1 MRRTT
6 CQFVFSLFIGVVT
19 QLAGIGAAEAAD
31 DFIPGELVVLLSDEY
46 VPAIQPNGGGYTTSY
61 SELDDVFTAYSVE
74 AALPLF
80 SSASA
85 MKNIFLL
92 RFPVE
97 EDLDEI
103 VSELS
108 GLEFVEAVE
117 KNWLL
122 PVNVTPND
130 YHFNHDSNGD
140 GQLDQWTYYKMQLN
154 RAWGITTGDSTVIA
168 AVIDTGLDWQATDLA
183 GRVWINTEEDINENG
198 AFDNYAEG
206 SGGDLNGVDDDGNGF
221 VDDVIGWDF
230 YSWDNDPYPSLGDR
244 GNHGTAMN
252 SIVAAETNNN
262 GFGIAGATWHTKLM
276 GLKAGAGSSISF
288 GGAVGAINYAID
300 NGASIVNMSFS
311 STFDYGP
318 LHTAIQD
325 GDAAGL
331 IFVGSASDNNNQ
343 TPYYPGSYNE
353 VIRVAVVD
361 SLKYKTLGSS
371 YGTDIDICAPA
382 AQTSYPHRGV
392 IVCTFDTLATA
403 TYQDDDP
410 PHIFGFTQLATSG
423 GAAEVTASVALLR
436 AFYPDSSTS
445 FVKGELF
452 RGAEDLPDAL
462 FSQGKLGAGM
472 VNPYRSLSRWGVIAS
487 DTTWGEASTAST
499 VYVSGDVTV
508 ADGTTLTIAAGTVLK
523 IAQDDNEE
531 DGVDTDRVEFSVDG
545 ELVVA
550 GTSANPVVV
559 EAWNG
564 QGPGDWVG
572 FYISSDSEGAT
583 FEHCT
588 IRGAEIAIDSYAPV
602 TLRGVT
608 IEDVSAAAVSMTGAT
623 LTVDESTIGP
633 SDGDCIRLDDSA
645 ATIDSTTAEGYF
657 AYGVYS
663 SGNYALNVTNSSF
676 LGDSIAVYVSNNTSN
691 GVIANSTFES
701 NHTAISYYASI
712 EPDIDECTITGNN
725 VGVRCDYYSSPM
737 IEHCITSASY
747 AGEIDENG
755 AAVFCTDHSDPGI
768 GSCSISANETGVG
781 AFDES
786 EPTLNGYG
794 ANRLVSNADY
804 HVVNTSQG
812 ITINARVNYWYQ
824 NTGAPNY
831 YPKASKILGSVDY
844 TGALG
849 SGPNPTSPRPLPAPE
864 PVIVTGLGR
873 AHPNPFNPTIQIP
886 YSLNEATDVEIDVF
900 DVSGRLV
907 RTLVNERRD
916 RGQYVVVWDGVG
928 NRGTPTASAV
938 YFVRMRA
945 GTFVKTQ
952 KIVLIK

>member
-1 MRRTT
+1 MRKA
-6 CQFVFSLFIGVVT
+6 SLHVVLILLLGGVAP
-19 QLAGIGAAEAAD
+19 LARIGAAEAVD
-31 DFIPGELVVLLSDEY
+31 DFLPGEIVVLLSDEY
-46 VPAIQPNGGGYTTSY
+46 VPAIQPSGGGYTTSY

-85 MKNIFLL
+85 MKNVFLL

-122 PVNVTPND
+122 PVNVAPND

-154 RAWGITTGDSTVIA
+154 RAWGITTGDSSVIA

-198 AFDNYAEG
+198 VFDDYAEG

-230 YSWDNDPYPSLGDR
+230 YSWDNDPYPTLSDR

-252 SIVAAETNNN
+252 SIVAAETNND
-262 GFGIAGATWHTKLM
+262 FGIAGATWHTKLM
-276 GLKAGAGSSISF
+276 GMKAGAGSGISL

-300 NGASIVNMSFS
+300 NGASVVNMSFS
-311 STFDYGP
+311 STYDYVP

-325 GDAAGL
+325 GEAAGL
-331 IFVGSASDNNNQ
+331 IFVGSASDYNNQ
-343 TPYYPGSYNE
+343 TPYYPGSYSE

-371 YGTDIDICAPA
+371 YGTDVDICAPA
-382 AQTSYPHRGV
+382 AQTSYPHRG
-392 IVCTFDTLATA
+392 IMVCTFDTSATA
-403 TYQDDDP
+403 LYQDDDP
-410 PHIFGFTQLATSG
+410 PHLFRFTQLATSG
-423 GAAEVTASVALLR
+423 GAVEVTASVALLR

-445 FVKGELF
+445 FVRSELF
-452 RGAEDLPDAL
+452 RGAENLPDTL

-487 DTTWGEASTAST
+487 DTTWGEAGTAST

-508 ADGTTLTIAAGTVLK
+508 AEGTTLTIAAGTVLK
-523 IAQDDNEE
+523 IAGDDNED
-531 DGVDTDRVEFSVDG
+531 DGVDTDRIEFNVDG

-550 GTSANPVVV
+550 GTRANPVVV

-588 IRGAEIAIDSYAPV
+588 IGGAEIAIDSYAPT
-602 TLRGVT
+602 TLRDVT
-608 IEDVSAAAVSMTGAT
+608 IEGVSAAAVSMTGAT

-645 ATIDSTTAEGYF
+645 ATIDSTTVEGYF

-663 SGNYALNVTNSSF
+663 SGNFALNITNCEF
-676 LGDSIAVYVSNNTSN
+676 LGDSVAVYVSNNTSN
-691 GVIANSTFES
+691 GVIANSTFE
-701 NHTAISYYASI
+701 NNYTAISYYASF

-725 VGVRCDYYSSPM
+725 IGVQCDHYSSPT
-737 IEHCITSASY
+737 IERCITSASY
-747 AGEIDENG
+747 LGNISENDAGI
-755 AAVFCTDHSDPGI
+755 FCTDHSNPGI
-768 GSCSISANETGVG
+768 GVCGIIGNETGLA
-781 AFDES
+781 AFEDS
-786 EPTLNGYG
+786 EPALQQYG
-794 ANRLVSNADY
+794 ANKLISNTDY
-804 HVVNTSQG
+804 HVVSLTVGVTIAAQG
-812 ITINARVNYWYQ
+812 NYWYK
-824 NTGAPNY
+824 NTGSPDY
-831 YPKASKILGSVDY
+831 YPKTTKILGSVDY
-844 TGALG
+844 TNALSGA
-849 SGPNPTSPRPLPAPE
+849 PNPTSLRPE
-864 PVIVTGLGR
+864 PESVFVTELGR
-873 AHPNPFNPTIQIP
+873 AHPNPFNPTVQIP
-886 YSLNEATDVEIDVF
+886 YSLKDATDVEIKVF
-900 DVSGRLV
+900 DVRGRLV
-907 RTLVNERRD
+907 KTLVQERKD
-916 RGQYVVVWDGVG
+916 HGHYLAVWDGVS
-928 NRGTPTASAV
+928 NQGTPAATAV

-945 GTFVKTQ
+945 GTFVETQ
-952 KIVLIK
+952 KIVLLK